1 MATGFFICSIC
12 VHGEHNHDLFTP
24 RQHGKTVKGF
34 DIEFKITMW
43 DDDKTVS
50 YLIYSMYG
58 AI

>member
-34 DIEFKITMW
+34 DIEFKITM
-43 DDDKTVS
+43 
-50 YLIYSMYG
+50 
-58 AI
+58 